1 MKKQGLLFLLI
12 LCSSVLN
19 ALTIPSGTFY
29 YDNSKTQYRSVKFVY
44 GTNTASY
51 IVTMPNLSADIQG
64 WNKNTT
70 LSLTMN
76 STVLGIERYFFAET
90 ALADGTYNNKS
101 ISALKDEIANDR
113 NEKRTATRTDDIPT
127 GQIFVP
133 NNNDQWAQGS
143 WQPLS
148 KPKAE
153 PSGTLPVLYI
163 NTKDSKPIESKETY
177 LKAYYW
183 LDNKGIEEY
192 KSIASKDQPDTMQ
205 IKGRG
210 NYTWKDFDKKPFRIK
225 LNNKTALMG
234 LKKSKHFALLAHADD
249 TFGFLKNPSGFWFS
263 EHLEMAWTP
272 KHEAVELV
280 LNGQYWGLYFLT
292 EVIRVDKDRVN
303 IVEQPDNCTNTD
315 SVTGGWLMEIDNYW
329 EDEPLQ
335 VHKQEG
341 NGSQIWATLHTPEET
356 STQQWEYINNAIV
369 SLDQAIYGT
378 DAAFANKVDIESA
391 ARFYIVQELMGNR
404 ESYHGSCYFYKDMGT
419 DAKWFWGPVWDFGN
433 SLFNMNQTW
442 IYEDFP
448 YAPQN
453 FVGQMNTHDNFHQTL
468 IKAWQHFLYYEYA
481 NYKSYLTDYANH
493 IAAAA
498 ANDKARWPNY
508 GNDNVQQRCKEV
520 INLIDNR
527 VKWLKTKWGNGKPDP
542 GTDIKTMTQGP
553 ASCHRKVLENNQLL
567 IRVNGSVYTVQ
578 GTRVE

>member
-1 MKKQGLLFLLI
+1 MKKQGLLFLFI

-90 ALADGTYNNKS
+90 ALADGSYSKS
-101 ISALKDEIANDR
+101 ISTLKDEIANDR

-143 WQPLS
+143 WQPLTQ
-148 KPKAE
+148 PKAE

-177 LKAYYW
+177 LEAYYW

-210 NYTWKDFDKKPFRIK
+210 NYTWRDFDKKPFRIK

-292 EVIRVDKDRVN
+292 EIIRVDKDRVN

-356 STQQWEYINNAIV
+356 SQKQWEYINNAIV

-391 ARFYIVQELMGNR
+391 VRFYIVQELMGNR

-433 SLFNMNQTW
+433 SFFNMNSTW
-442 IYEDFP
+442 IYEEFP

-508 GNDNVQQRCKEV
+508 GNDNVQQRCKDV

-542 GTDIKTMTQGP
+542 GADIKTMTQGST
-553 ASCHRKVLENNQLL
+553 SCHCKVLENNQLL
-567 IRVNGSVYTVQ
+567 IRVNGSVYTMQ

>member
-76 STVLGIERYFFAET
+76 STVLGIDRYFFAET
-90 ALADGTYNNKS
+90 ALADGTYNKP
-101 ISALKDEIANDR
+101 ISTLKDEIANDR

-143 WQPLS
+143 WQPLTQ
-148 KPKAE
+148 PKAE

-303 IVEQPDNCTNTD
+303 IVEQPDNCTNAD

-356 STQQWEYINNAIV
+356 SPKQWEYINNAIV

-391 ARFYIVQELMGNR
+391 VRFYIVQELMGNR
-404 ESYHGSCYFYKDMGT
+404 ESYHGSCYFYKDMGA

-442 IYEDFP
+442 IYEEFP

-508 GNDNVQQRCKEV
+508 GNDNVQQRCKDV
-520 INLIDNR
+520 ISLIDNR

-542 GTDIKTMTQGP
+542 GTDIKTMTQGST
-553 ASCHRKVLENNQLL
+553 SCHRKVLENNQLL
-567 IRVNGSVYTVQ
+567 IRVNGNVYTMQ